1 MLKCLKKVYININ
14 GGDVSLFV
22 VSLDFTATFA
32 ACSCQLIAQF
42 VCAYLAR
49 RQKT

>member
-1 MLKCLKKVYININ
+1 MLKCKKKVYININ